1 MKQTI
6 LKSKQVGS
14 TVNLENDILGKY
26 VQKLMDNSPKSE
38 ISKELLYQNG
48 F

>member
-1 MKQTI
+1 
-6 LKSKQVGS
+6 
-14 TVNLENDILGKY
+14 GKY